1 MAESLSSRIQ
11 EDLKQAMKDRDADR
25 TRALRMIRA
34 AIIEAEKEGA
44 GAVTDERV
52 FEALKRIR
60 KQRVE
65 AAEQYRAGGRIE
77 LAEAEEGEMRV
88 IDAYLPKVADEAQTR
103 AWVKEA
109 IAASGAKSSK
119 EAGKVMGAL
128 MKAHKADVDAGLAKA
143 ILEAELNAL
152 GA

>member
-1 MAESLSSRIQ
+1 MGESLSSRIQ

-34 AIIEAEKEGA
+34 ALIEVEKEGA
-44 GAVTDERV
+44 GIVTDERA
-52 FEALKRIR
+52 FESLKRIR

-65 AAEQYRAGGRIE
+65 AAEQYRAGARIE
-77 LAEAEEGEMRV
+77 LAEAEEAEMRV

-103 AWVKEA
+103 VWVQEA
-109 IAASGAKSSK
+109 ILASGATSAK
-119 EAGKVMGAL
+119 EACKVMGAL

-143 ILEAELNAL
+143 ILEAELAVVS
-152 GA
+152 G